1 MRPLDLLVSAA
12 LVLSGAAPAATPAS
26 TSTSTIAPAVKGATA
41 GAQLPPSPLAL
52 RKLALGD
59 ELSAKGDLRG
69 ALFAYQ
75 DAAGIDAT
83 SAEARMKLGD
93 TYQRLGHA
101 PEAIQQWEYA
111 ILFAPPNEKA
121 RAKIEAARSGS
132 ASPRGGGAAAA
143 DATTETPA
151 RVSYESGVALIAKGL
166 YPEALSSL
174 DEAVRLDPKLAVA
187 YAARASARFGL
198 GRYAGAA
205 DDYRAALA
213 LDAGLATPLYGLA
226 ECHRMLAEPEAA
238 TRYYAAYVRSG
249 APDVREELRAR
260 ALERG
265 AELADRR

>member
-1 MRPLDLLVSAA
+1 MRPLDLVFSAV

-26 TSTSTIAPAVKGATA
+26 TSTPAAAPAPKGATA

-59 ELSAKGDLRG
+59 ELTAKGDLRG

-93 TYQRLGHA
+93 AYDHMGHA
-101 PEAIQQWEYA
+101 PEAIRQWEYA

-121 RAKIEAARSGS
+121 RAKIEAASSGS
-132 ASPRGGGAAAA
+132 PRRGAAAPA
-143 DATTETPA
+143 DATAETPA

-166 YPEALSSL
+166 YTEALSSL
-174 DEAVRLDPKLAVA
+174 DETVRLDPKLAVA

-198 GRYAGAA
+198 GRYTGAA

-213 LDAGLATPLYGLA
+213 LDDALATPLYGLA
-226 ECHRMLAEPEAA
+226 ECHRMLAQPEAA
-238 TRYYAAYVRSG
+238 TRYYAAYAQSG
-249 APDVREELRAR
+249 APDVRQELRAR

-265 AELADRR
+265 TELVDRR

>member
-1 MRPLDLLVSAA
+1 MRPLDLVFSAV

-26 TSTSTIAPAVKGATA
+26 TSTSAAAPAPKGATA

-52 RKLALGD
+52 RKLAL
-59 ELSAKGDLRG
+59 GDLRG

-93 TYQRLGHA
+93 TYERMGHA
-101 PEAIQQWEYA
+101 PEAIRQWEYA

-121 RAKIEAARSGS
+121 RAKIEAASSGS
-132 ASPRGGGAAAA
+132 PRRGATAPA
-143 DATTETPA
+143 DATAETPA

-166 YPEALSSL
+166 YTEALSSL
-174 DEAVRLDPKLAVA
+174 DETVRLDPKLAVA

-198 GRYAGAA
+198 GRYTGAA

-213 LDAGLATPLYGLA
+213 LDDALATPLYGLA
-226 ECHRMLAEPEAA
+226 ECHRMLAQPEA
-238 TRYYAAYVRSG
+238 
-249 APDVREELRAR
+249 
-260 ALERG
+260 
-265 AELADRR
+265 